1 MFKGG
6 DYKGLVTVISPDTR
20 YSPELQ
26 AWHLGVLECRG
37 ECNVAW
43 GAGEGR
49 RKGEDQQQESDKLK
63 EEESGNTDTED
74 VVVMA
79 GSSKDYEK

>member
-6 DYKGLVTVISPDTR
+6 DYKGLVIVISPDTR
-20 YSPELQ
+20 YSPVLQ

-49 RKGEDQQQESDKLK
+49 RKGEEQQQESDKLK
-63 EEESGNTDTED
+63 EEESGNTED
-74 VVVMA
+74 AVVMA
-79 GSSKDYEK
+79 GSSKDDDK